1 MSAASPAGA
10 VLGSVECGAGTSD
23 LDPSYLSVDH
33 CCSKEDF
40 PCETIQVLSDHCEEV
55 WYCRFSPDG
64 LKLATGSK
72 DMTVIIWDFDPDS
85 LTLRHGR
92 TLERHSHGISYFA
105 WSPDS
110 TKLAVCGPEDCDEV
124 GWSGALDLCF

>member
-1 MSAASPAGA
+1 MKYIS
-10 VLGSVECGAGTSD
+10 GSLST
-23 LDPSYLSVDH
+23 LDPSYLAVDH
-33 CCSKEDF
+33 QCSKEDF

-72 DMTVIIWDFDPDS
+72 DNSVIIWDFDPDTMQ
-85 LTLRHGR
+85 LKLNK
-92 TLERHSHGISYFA
+92 TLERHNNGAAYFA

-110 TKLAVCGPEDCDEV
+110 VRLAVCGPEDCDEV
-124 GWSGALDLCF
+124 RS